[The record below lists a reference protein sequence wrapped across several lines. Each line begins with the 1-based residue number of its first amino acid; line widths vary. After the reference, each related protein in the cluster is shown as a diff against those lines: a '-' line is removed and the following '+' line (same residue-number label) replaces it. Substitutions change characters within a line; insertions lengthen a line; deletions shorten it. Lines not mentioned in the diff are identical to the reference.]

1 MARSPTSPSAQLA
14 SGWGVVQRAWERK
27 EDITLW
33 LDAID
38 WDSPVFAWG
47 EKTSEEH
54 TGGLHHP
61 LAYALSLSDPALGQ
75 AIVEAKAMHAW
86 SSVPAT
92 LLQSDKRYPVSALSD
107 LWGWEVAQAVV
118 AHKAFKALPLLA
130 DGIARGISQS
140 RYPSLAGNALGK
152 ILATA
157 PWDVDAICRAI
168 EILQPAL
175 DTHVKETGSLAWKV
189 LMEACKAGK
198 GDVAVGVFQHFPSHA
213 NVSLT
218 FLKDLALYEQFSQ
231 ALFLLNQS
239 ARLGIKG
246 EDPFRGSR
254 WSGSDSQLQAEA
266 CLVLSYAM
274 KAVVAARTRANPSP
288 AQQKKADAAEDL
300 VMEMCR
306 RFRFPVHDVSSSSEA
321 ATYAQVLAY
330 LPDAFPQ
337 VKSSAVVSEAVLK
350 HWWTNGP
357 VDGGLFRAC
366 FENFTRVNNHSV
378 IQQFL
383 EAGIELK
390 IEAVGLNKQLPFVK
404 KLEKLPVLLEELRV
418 MEEPLGM
425 DSMVLLKHH
434 MPASFLTGKLG
445 NHWKETLADY
455 RAKTLEANLPGASSA
470 GSKPRL

>member
-1 MARSPTSPSAQLA
+1 MARSPKSPSPPLA
-14 SGWGVVQRAWERK
+14 SGWGLVQRAWDRK
-27 EDITLW
+27 EDITPW

-38 WDSPVFAWG
+38 WDSPVFVWG
-47 EKTSEEH
+47 QKTTQEH
-54 TGGLHHP
+54 TGALQHP
-61 LAYALSLSDPALGQ
+61 LAYALSLSDRALGQ
-75 AIVEAKAMHAW
+75 AVVEAKAMHPW
-86 SSVPAT
+86 PSVPVT
-92 LLQSDKRYPVSALSD
+92 QLQSNKGYPLPALSNLWEWD
-107 LWGWEVAQAVV
+107 LVQAVV
-118 AHKAFKALPLLA
+118 ENKAFKALPLLA

-157 PWDVDAICRAI
+157 PWDVDTICRAI

-175 DTHVKETGSLAWKV
+175 DTHVKETGSFAWNV

-198 GDVAVGVFQHFPSHA
+198 GDMAVGVFQHFPSRA
-213 NVSLT
+213 NVSMT

-239 ARLGIKG
+239 KRLSANG
-246 EDPFRGSR
+246 EDPFLVSR
-254 WSGSDSQLQAEA
+254 WSGSESQHREEA
-266 CLVLSYAM
+266 YLVLSYAM
-274 KAVVAARTRANPSP
+274 KAVVAARNSANPSP
-288 AQQKKADAAEDL
+288 AQQRKADAAEDL

-306 RFRFPVHDVSSSSEA
+306 RFRFPVRDEKSSSHA
-321 ATYAQVLAY
+321 ATYAQVLAH

-357 VDGGLFRAC
+357 VDGALFRSC
-366 FENFTRVNNHSV
+366 FEHFTRLNNHSV

-455 RAKTLEANLPGASSA
+455 QAKALEANLPGASSA